1 SKKTICVRGLAR
13 CQPAKSA
20 GVIKQISIHNPN
32 RNKMSNKIK
41 IQRVHSQY
49 YVVNGKAFIQNEQGE
64 WVTPF
69 DVATEEEKTAFKN
82 FLKQF

>member
-1 SKKTICVRGLAR
+1 
-13 CQPAKSA
+13 
-20 GVIKQISIHNPN
+20 
-32 RNKMSNKIK
+32 MSNKIK

-69 DVATEEEKTAFKN
+69 DVATEEEKKEFKR